1 MVSRISKERSD
12 VWFSRS
18 FFLIRLKVVS
28 IVHLLQ
34 QNLVYRQSKIVVRGI
49 NSSSFETVASKIFL
63 TWFASK
69 LVSFWKKKKNIGGKM
84 EKMYWACCIG
94 LAIDR
99 SRGSILDSQVNPMA
113 LFSVFSSVI
122 CYLLFYVQDGTGEV
136 RESTPYPLETW
147 SEALETQGKKS
158 RKLTAVSCFAVCWYF
173 LWPVFWSVLPSS
185 HPNG

>member
-34 QNLVYRQSKIVVRGI
+34 QNLVYRQSKIVVHGI